1 MVNGTDATPRERG
14 WRRLLPAIALF
25 LFVPAVPYFRAVVTI
40 EQTLVLMV
48 PALAVCA
55 WLAWRAGGRLW
66 LALAWTAAAL
76 VMLTRPM
83 AGEASYVALARGWAL
98 VLAAVFGGVGILGG
112 VRPFFGRALA
122 TVAVSGT
129 GFMLILAVAGAT
141 PVRVERV
148 VANELDDRVESS
160 MAAARAETETPRW
173 QEIEKSSPDA
183 AKWLSDAITDMET
196 AVRQMA
202 LAGTT
207 FFPAILL
214 FESIAAL
221 GLAWSLHHRLSST
234 RIGPPLAPLREFR
247 FDDQLVWGAV
257 AGLTLAL
264 IPRFVALKA
273 IGLNLV
279 WFFGVLY
286 ALRGLGVMAWFLIA
300 PGQWSGAA
308 LIALFALLW
317 PLPLSIGLADTWFD
331 WRRRVRPSS
340 EGVPK

>member
-1 MVNGTDATPRERG
+1 
-14 WRRLLPAIALF
+14 
-25 LFVPAVPYFRAVVTI
+25 
-40 EQTLVLMV
+40 
-48 PALAVCA
+48 
-55 WLAWRAGGRLW
+55 
-66 LALAWTAAAL
+66 
-76 VMLTRPM
+76 MLTG
-83 AGEASYVALARGWAL
+83 A
-98 VLAAVFGGVGILGG
+98 
-112 VRPFFGRALA
+112 RPFFGRALA
-122 TVAVSGT
+122 TVAVS
-129 GFMLILAVAGAT
+129 AVAFTLMLAFAGAK

-148 VANELDDRVESS
+148 IAGELDDRVESS
-160 MAAARAETETPRW
+160 MAAIRAQTETPRW
-173 QEIEKSSPDA
+173 QEIEKKDPDA
-183 AKWLSDAITDMET
+183 AKWWTDMINDTET
-196 AVRQMA
+196 LLRQMA
-202 LAGTT
+202 PVGTSY
-207 FFPAILL
+207 FPAILL

-221 GLAWSLHHRLSST
+221 GLAWSLHHRLSPT

-264 IPRFVALKA
+264 LPRLVALKA
-273 IGLNLV
+273 IGLNLI

-300 PGQWSGAA
+300 PGQWSGVA

>member
-1 MVNGTDATPRERG
+1 
-14 WRRLLPAIALF
+14 
-25 LFVPAVPYFRAVVTI
+25 
-40 EQTLVLMV
+40 
-48 PALAVCA
+48 
-55 WLAWRAGGRLW
+55 
-66 LALAWTAAAL
+66 
-76 VMLTRPM
+76 
-83 AGEASYVALARGWAL
+83 
-98 VLAAVFGGVGILGG
+98 
-112 VRPFFGRALA
+112 
-122 TVAVSGT
+122 
-129 GFMLILAVAGAT
+129 
-141 PVRVERV
+141 VRVERV
-148 VANELDDRVESS
+148 VAGELDDRVESS
-160 MAAARAETETPRW
+160 MAAIRSQTETPRW
-173 QEIEKSSPDA
+173 QEIQKKDPDT
-183 AKWLSDAITDMET
+183 AKWWTEMIDDTET
-196 AVRQMA
+196 MLRRMA
-202 LAGTT
+202 PVGTSY
-207 FFPAILL
+207 FPAILL

-221 GLAWSLHHRLSST
+221 GLAWSLHHRLSPT

-300 PGQWSGAA
+300 PGQWSGVA